1 MNELRELIESE
12 IKRPSVFIDET
23 VLYPEFIPPVI
34 RYRDKQLRQLV
45 ELFKPVILKPGS
57 SSVKVLLAGPVGSG
71 KTLTSIVF
79 GREISRVAEGRGIKL
94 RYVHVNCSRSKNLVG
109 IIREAKDS
117 LGLHI
122 PDRGVSSSELL
133 SAFLKLLSRDNT
145 YLILALDE
153 FEYFLNTA
161 PPEDKH
167 AIVRMYDVAQED
179 VKRVNMIFIVRGSP
193 ANVWSKVDSVTGSYL
208 MKNLVSFEP
217 YRASELYTI
226 LKDRV
231 DAAFHQG
238 VVGDEVIDYISRMSG
253 YDTGG
258 DGNARKALAVLHAA
272 GKLADKDLA
281 EGRTTRVTIDHV
293 RQVIAQE
300 YPAIVDLLDN
310 LHYLSLHEIL
320 VLEAVLR
327 ALKDTG
333 LDYVPMSTVEA
344 TYNKLCEELG
354 EEPRKHTQLYS
365 YLMDLK
371 QRGIILTRTSLKG
384 RRGRSTYVGFGAAP
398 LEAVLQKLNAMIKQ
412 LRVE

>member
-12 IKRPSVFIDET
+12 IRRPSVFIDES

-34 RYRDKQLRQLV
+34 RYRDKQLKQLV
-45 ELFKPVILKPGS
+45 ELFKPVILKPGAG
-57 SSVKVLLAGPVGSG
+57 SVKVLLAGPVGTG

-79 GREISRVAEGRGIKL
+79 GREISRVAESRSIKL
-94 RYVHVNCSRSKNLVG
+94 RYVHVNCSKSRNLVG

-117 LGLHI
+117 LYLHI
-122 PDRGVSSSELL
+122 PDRGVSSNELL
-133 SAFLKLLSRDNT
+133 SAFLKLLSRENM

-161 PPEDKH
+161 PPEDRH
-167 AIVRMYDVAQED
+167 AIIRMYDILQEE

-193 ANVWSKVDSVTGSYL
+193 ANVWSRVDSVTGSYL
-208 MKNLVSFEP
+208 MKNFIPFEP
-217 YRASELYTI
+217 YRALELYTI

-238 VVGDEVIDYISRMSG
+238 VVGDEVLDYISKMSG

-281 EGRTTRVTIDHV
+281 DGRATRVTIDHV
-293 RQVIAQE
+293 RQVVAQE
-300 YPAIVDLLDN
+300 YPALIDLLDS

-320 VLEAVLR
+320 VLKAVLLAMR
-327 ALKDTG
+327 ESG
-333 LDYVPMSTVEA
+333 LDYVPMSLIET
-344 TYNKLCEELG
+344 TYSKVCEEIG
-354 EEPRKHTQLYS
+354 EKPRKHTQIYT
-365 YLMDLK
+365 YLTDLR
-371 QRGIILTRTSLKG
+371 QRGIIITKTSLKG

-398 LEAVLQKLNAMIKQ
+398 LGAALQKLDTVIKQ
-412 LRVE
+412 LRVG

>member
-1 MNELRELIESE
+1 MSELRELIESE
-12 IKRPSVFIDET
+12 IRRPSVFVDES

-45 ELFKPVILKPGS
+45 ELFKPVILKPGA
-57 SSVKVLLAGPVGSG
+57 SSVKVLLAGPVGTG

-79 GREISRVAEGRGIKL
+79 GREISRVAESRGIKL

-109 IIREAKDS
+109 IIREAKD
-117 LGLHI
+117 LLCLHI
-122 PDRGVSSSELL
+122 PDRGISSNELL
-133 SAFLKLLSRDNT
+133 TVFLKLLNRENM

-161 PPEDKH
+161 PPEDRH
-167 AIVRMYDVAQED
+167 AIVRIYDVLQED
-179 VKRVNMIFIVRGSP
+179 VKRVNLIFIARGSP
-193 ANVWSKVDSVTGSYL
+193 ANVWSRVDSVTGSYL

-231 DAAFHQG
+231 DAAFYQG

-281 EGRTTRVTIDHV
+281 EGRATRVTIDHV

-300 YPAIVDLLDN
+300 YPALVDLLDN
-310 LHYLSLHEIL
+310 LHYLNLHEIL
-320 VLEAVLR
+320 VLKAVLQ
-327 ALKDTG
+327 ALKESG
-333 LDYVPMSTVEA
+333 LDYVPMSLVEA
-344 TYNKLCEELG
+344 TYDKMCEELG
-354 EEPRKHTQLYS
+354 EEPRKHTQLYT
-365 YLMDLK
+365 YIMDLK
-371 QRGIILTRTSLKG
+371 QRGIIITKTSVKG

-398 LEAVLQKLNAMIKQ
+398 LGAALQKLDAVIKQ
-412 LRVE
+412 LRVG